1 MSPTV
6 FRVKNYR
13 FYFLSNEENRIHI
26 HVGGEDGEAKFW
38 LEPIVA
44 LADSFGLNKKKLL
57 EIERIVERR
66 RNEIVEAWKKHFGQ
80 R

>member
-13 FYFLSNEENRIHI
+13 FYFLSNEEDRIHI
-26 HVGGEDGEAKFW
+26 HTECEDGEAKFW

-44 LADSFGLNKKKLL
+44 LADSFGLNRRKLL

-66 RNEIVEAWKKHFGQ
+66 RHEIIDAWKKHFGE

>member
-26 HVGGEDGEAKFW
+26 HVGCEDGEAKFW

-44 LADSFGLNKKKLL
+44 LADSFGLNMKKLL

>member
-13 FYFLSNEENRIHI
+13 FYILSNEEDRIHI
-26 HVGGEDGEAKFW
+26 HAECEDGEAKFW

-44 LADSFGLNKKKLL
+44 LADSFGLNRKKLL

-66 RNEIVEAWKKHFGQ
+66 SHEIVDAWKKHFGE